1 MGAGRKTQTFTTPH
15 PQDLVPY
22 GANMRNLRKNH
33 LGGVIFGCNKLTRE
47 ECLLK
52 QLFGL
57 PAAHFL
63 HVKNISP
70 GLPLFLFN
78 YSDRKL
84 HGIYEA
90 ASHGEMNINPY
101 GWTTDG
107 SEKTQFPAQV
117 QIRVRLQCQ
126 PLLESQFKPIIVDNY
141 YNQHNFWFE
150 LDHAQ
155 TSKLVSLLASV
166 VVTPSTLVRQ
176 NTLKWRKN
184 LQALP
189 SDGRIE
195 ESEGLEP
202 LTSEAKHVNHSS
214 SNWDATVFFGSNN
227 SFKHQQD
234 VKEAEQVEQEL
245 IYMKLKEL
253 ALKSNLKNEGQ
264 DLSLSG
270 NVEDRSVSNEL
281 TLEDTDNPR
290 EQLGFEEKR
299 GESPPSLSE
308 QKSGESPCSLSVQKS
323 GESPQSFSD
332 NRAIIAKLVQ
342 EVEELKAFKAEQSMK
357 IGYLEHK
364 LAAMEIKHLKVC
376 LKLESEPTPSMLES
390 EPTPSMLESE
400 PTPSMVHI
408 DEKVAESCDLLPL
421 DPNESMYLVG
431 GYDGDSWLLALD
443 AYYPYQDMIKSLR
456 PMTSGRSYASVAQ
469 LNGDLYVIGGGN
481 SHLWYDTVES
491 YCPATDEWKLGPSL
505 REKKGSL
512 AAATTHNKIFAMGG
526 GNGVDCFS
534 DVEMLDL
541 DVGRWIRT
549 QSMLQKRFA
558 LAAVELNG
566 VLYATGGYDGH
577 SYLKSVDRF
586 DPREHSWTKIA
597 SMDSNRGCHSL
608 VVLNGKIYALG
619 GFDGSAMVPSVEIY
633 DPRLGSWMP
642 GEPMNHCRGYSAAAV
657 VKDAIYV
664 IGGVKDGDSI
674 AETVECYKEGQGWR
688 EMTTRAIS
696 QRCFMSAI
704 AFSI

>member
-1 MGAGRKTQTFTTPH
+1 MGAGGKTQTFTTPH
-15 PQDLVPY
+15 TQDLVPY

-33 LGGVIFGCNKLTRE
+33 LGGVIFGCNKLTME

-90 ASHGEMNINPY
+90 ASHGQMNINPY

-141 YNQHNFWFE
+141 YNQRHFWFE

-176 NTLKWRKN
+176 NTSKWRKN

-189 SDGRIE
+189 SDDRIE
-195 ESEGLEP
+195 ESEGFEP

-214 SNWDATVFFGSNN
+214 SNLDATVSFGSNN
-227 SFKHQQD
+227 SFKPQLD

-253 ALKSNLKNEGQ
+253 ALQSNLKNEG
-264 DLSLSG
+264 G
-270 NVEDRSVSNEL
+270 NIEDRTVLNEL
-281 TLEDTDNPR
+281 TLEDTDNPM

-299 GESPPSLSE
+299 GESPQSLSE
-308 QKSGESPCSLSVQKS
+308 QKSGESPGSLSVQKS

-332 NRAIIAKLVQ
+332 NQAIIAKLVQ

-408 DEKVAESCDLLPL
+408 DEKVAESCDMLPP

-443 AYYPYQDMIKSLR
+443 AYYPFQDMIKSLR
-456 PMTSGRSYASVAQ
+456 PMTSVRSYASVAQ

-491 YCPATDEWKLGPSL
+491 YCPATDEWKLCPSL

-566 VLYATGGYDGH
+566 VIYATGGYDGH

-608 VVLNGKIYALG
+608 VVLNEKIYALG

-633 DPRLGSWMP
+633 DPWLGSWMP

-657 VKDAIYV
+657 VKDAIYI

-674 AETVECYKEGQGWR
+674 AETVEYYKEGQGWR

-704 AFSI
+704 AFST